1 MTDPA
6 RGDTTDDAILNGRLR
21 LLQPRRG
28 HRFGHD
34 AILLAAATPAQAGD
48 RVAEFG
54 AGVGAAG
61 LALLA
66 RVGALDLTLIEI
78 APALTALARE
88 NIARNAFAGRAWA
101 VTLDVR
107 AAQPDFDRAGLP
119 EGAFDCVLM
128 NPPFNTRA
136 LQASPDPRRR
146 AAHAADDDTLKTW
159 LGAARRL
166 LRPSGRLALIW
177 RAEAIDDVAREI
189 RGGFG
194 SVKVLPVHPAPGKPA
209 IRVLVNAERGAAFS
223 LSTLPGL
230 ALADAHRRPSAEAE
244 AVLRGAEP
252 LRLSHATGSWRR
264 VT

>member
-66 RVGALDLTLIEI
+66 RVGDIDLTLIEI
-78 APALTALARE
+78 DPALTALANE
-88 NIARNAFAGRAWA
+88 NIARNAFAGRARA

-107 AAQPDFDRAGLP
+107 GAQPDFDRAGLP

-128 NPPFNTRA
+128 NPPFNPRA
-136 LQASPDPRRR
+136 LQTSPDPTRR

-159 LGAARRL
+159 LEAARRL
-166 LRPSGRLALIW
+166 LRPSGHLALIW
-177 RAEAIDDVAREI
+177 RAEAADDVVWEMRSS
-189 RGGFG
+189 FG
-194 SVKVLPVHPAPGKPA
+194 RVKVLPVHPAPGERA
-209 IRVLVNAERGAAFS
+209 IRVLVNAEKSATFS
-223 LSTLPGL
+223 LCTRPGL
-230 ALADAHRRPSAEAE
+230 ALADAHKRPSAEAE
-244 AVLRGAEP
+244 AVLRGGEP
-252 LRLSHATGSWRR
+252 LRL
-264 VT
+264 